1 MKRESNGHHLF
12 QELSVRTG
20 AFLLFRFRSCSRILN
35 SSVTRPPGG
44 PMFTRSPL
52 ANRFTLGLVCAVA
65 LSLTLQVSAGGQ
77 SQQGSQPQEVPIFVS
92 DFELSVVPVNPSTP
106 AAPPNTPKKASNERP
121 TLYQDSDTPSEQAR
135 LLVSFFSK
143 TLLQS
148 LQNSKFTSA
157 KQPGARP
164 SSGVLIRGVFAE
176 PDAMNRI
183 RRALLGN
190 DAPGGKFLLY
200 IGIFN
205 LSRPD
210 APLYDLVSAQTPDP
224 RYGPLITLNN
234 YVPLAKFELSRD
246 PAEEDVRKIC
256 AQIVANLAALLA
268 NNPAAFSQ

>member
-1 MKRESNGHHLF
+1 MDASNRRSCPFALGYSF
-12 QELSVRTG
+12 YF
-20 AFLLFRFRSCSRILN
+20 AFASARVSSRAAKLVFAEDLMFRSLL
-35 SSVTRPPGG
+35 GK
-44 PMFTRSPL
+44 
-52 ANRFTLGLVCAVA
+52 RFAISLLPVCALAISVG
-65 LSLTLQVSAGGQ
+65 VSAAAQ
-77 SQQGSQPQEVPIFVS
+77 SQEDSKPQTIPVFVS
-92 DFELSVVPVNPSTP
+92 DFELAVVPVKPSTP
-106 AAPPNTPKKASNERP
+106 PSAANASKKAGNEP
-121 TLYQDSDTPSEQAR
+121 PSLYQDSDTPSEQAR
-135 LLVSFFSK
+135 LLVNFFSK

-157 KQPGARP
+157 KQSGSRP

-200 IGIFN
+200 VGIFN

-210 APLYDLVSAQTPDP
+210 APLYDLVSSQTPDP

-234 YVPLAKFELSRD
+234 YIPLAKFEIAKNPS
-246 PAEEDVRKIC
+246 EEDVRKIC
-256 AQIVANLAALLA
+256 AQIVANLTALLA